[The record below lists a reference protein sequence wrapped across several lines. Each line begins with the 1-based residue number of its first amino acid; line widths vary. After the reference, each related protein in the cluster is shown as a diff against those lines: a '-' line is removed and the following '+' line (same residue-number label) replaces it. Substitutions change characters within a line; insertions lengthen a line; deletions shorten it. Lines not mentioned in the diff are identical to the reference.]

1 MKHSKVFARLA
12 TAFCT
17 LALVAGQLSA
27 QLPCYGPAYQPKFP
41 VNAEKLTKR

>member
-27 QLPCYGPAYQPKFP
+27 LPCYGPAYQPKFP
-41 VNAEKLTKR
+41 ANAEKLTRR

>member
-17 LALVAGQLSA
+17 LAWWLASYPPNCLAMDLAISQNSL
-27 QLPCYGPAYQPKFP
+27 QMQK
-41 VNAEKLTKR
+41 N

>member
-27 QLPCYGPAYQPKFP
+27 NCLAMDLAISQNSLQMQK
-41 VNAEKLTKR
+41 N